1 MDVERSLLHENK
13 MAAVSACLLSFLLLL
28 LTYFYWSG
36 AMDYRPSSQRIFLNT
51 YNQPVGQQDLLVDT
65 FHNPQ
70 YRKSTTE
77 GETPGD
83 FLKHAV
89 LNLFTYKKSD
99 LEDGTMLKRFK
110 LWCSEDA
117 AEQLYTNNFVNLG
130 QQRVVMAQDGLVR
143 ARVIGDFKYIGK
155 AVRRYESMS
164 GLVMPAL
171 THKFE
176 GRMLV
181 STYGDKAYPTF
192 YTVTALVQRAM
203 LQDRLAGYQ
212 IVELEMR

>member
-1 MDVERSLLHENK
+1 MDVESAESQKNK
-13 MAAVSACLLSFLLLL
+13 MAAVGACLLSFFLVF

-36 AMDYRPSSQRIFLNT
+36 AMDYRPPVQKIFLNT
-51 YNQPVGQQDLLVDT
+51 YNQPVGQQDLLVDS

-83 FLKHAV
+83 FLKHAL
-89 LNLFTYKKSD
+89 LNMFTYKKSD

-110 LWCSEDA
+110 LWCSDET

-143 ARVIGDFKYIGK
+143 SRIVGEFKYIGK
-155 AVRRYESMS
+155 AVRRYDSMS
-164 GLVMPAL
+164 GLVIPAL

-203 LQDRLAGYQ
+203 LQDKLAGYQ